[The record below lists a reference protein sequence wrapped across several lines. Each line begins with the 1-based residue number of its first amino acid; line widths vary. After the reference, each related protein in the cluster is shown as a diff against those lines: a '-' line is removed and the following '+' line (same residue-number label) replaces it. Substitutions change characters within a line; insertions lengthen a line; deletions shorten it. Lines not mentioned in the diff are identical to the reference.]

1 MAENRPLTREVILA
15 KRALKQETVDV
26 PEWGGTVIVQ
36 ELTGAERDAFE
47 ASCVQKRGK
56 RSYDTN
62 FANLRAKLVVQTVHS
77 ADGPRLFADSD
88 VDAVGQLSAAALNR
102 LFEVAQRLSGMTN
115 EDVEELAG
123 NSKGGSSGSSPTD
136 SPSASG
142 SLTLMDSLKD

>member
-15 KRALKQETVDV
+15 KRSLKQETVDV
-26 PEWGGTVIVQ
+26 PEWGGAVIVQ

-62 FANLRAKLVVQTVHS
+62 FANLRAKLVVQTVRS
-77 ADGPRLFADSD
+77 VDGSRLFADAD
-88 VDAVGQLSAAALNR
+88 TDAVGQLSAAALNR
-102 LFEVAQRLSGMTN
+102 LFEVAQQLSGMTN

-123 NSKGGSSGSSPTD
+123 NSRGGPSGSSPTG
-136 SPSASG
+136 SPTVSASPT
-142 SLTLMDSLKD
+142 SMDSSQD

>member
-1 MAENRPLTREVILA
+1 MAENRPLTRDAILA

-26 PEWGGTVIVQ
+26 PEWGGAVIVQ

-62 FANLRAKLVVQTVHS
+62 FANLRAKLVVQCVRS
-77 ADGPRLFADSD
+77 LDGSRLFGDSD
-88 VDAVGQLSAAALNR
+88 AEAVGQLSASALNR
-102 LFEVAQRLSGMTN
+102 LFEAAQRLSGMTN

-123 NSKGGSSGSSPTD
+123 NSRGGPSGTSPTG
-136 SPSASG
+136 SPSVSA
-142 SLTLMDSLKD
+142 SLTLMDSLQD

>member
-1 MAENRPLTREVILA
+1 MAENRPLTREAILA

-26 PEWGGTVIVQ
+26 PEWGGAVMVQ

-62 FANLRAKLVVQTVHS
+62 LANLRAKLVVQSVRS
-77 ADGPRLFADSD
+77 LDGSRLFTDSD
-88 VDAVGQLSAAALNR
+88 AEAVGQLSAAALNR

-123 NSKGGSSGSSPTD
+123 NSRGGPSGSSPIGSPID
-136 SPSASG
+136 SA
-142 SLTLMDSLKD
+142 SLTLMDSSQD